1 MQIKTNNST
10 AYGIMNKTI
19 KRKRSKSF
27 DMKFW
32 WLVDRVEQGH
42 FIVYWAPGILSLAD
56 YFTKRHPP
64 SHHRMLRAIYLYI
77 EGISPNSQLGCI
89 EILKRALLPKHARNN
104 NIDSLDGQ
112 NTGRAQNNHQ
122 SPKAITAATTRARLS
137 KIVTS

>member
-1 MQIKTNNST
+1 MQIKTDNST

-32 WLVDRVEQGH
+32 WLMDRVEQGQ

-77 EGISPNSQLGCI
+77 KGISPNSQLGCI

-104 NIDSLDGQ
+104 IDSLDRQKDGQ
-112 NTGRAQNNHQ
+112 ADSNHNY
-122 SPKAITAATTRARLS
+122 SPKGITTASTRARLS
-137 KIVTS
+137 KIVSL